1 MNYYGNDAEN
11 YVNSLIHKS
20 HKYIKREKR
29 NGKWRYW
36 YKDTNRKNYGTDR
49 GDGYNEKS
57 GYYDD
62 VIDYYDDFSFGYFN
76 KDRKDGKLE
85 WEAVKTVE
93 RYKTV
98 VNKGKQ
104 WFDSVDVKVNYDTG
118 DYTMIR
124 NRDTGEKEI
133 TTHDPRKTTYRTET
147 TYVTK
152 GYISQAIDKA
162 KEFVSNLFSKK
173 EKYKVTFHEPELGE
187 GHAVRISKSK

>member
-11 YVNSLIHKS
+11 YVLAKCSGNDCLMHKQ

-36 YKDTNRKNYGTDR
+36 YKDTGRKNYGTDR

-62 VIDYYDDFSFGYFN
+62 VIDYYDDFSFGFFN
-76 KDRKDGKLE
+76 KDRKDGRPE
-85 WEAVKTVE
+85 WEAVKTVD

-98 VNKGKQ
+98 IQNGKQ
-104 WFDSVDVKVNYDTG
+104 WFDSVDVKINYDTG

-133 TTHDPRKTTYRTET
+133 ITHDPRKTTYRTET

-152 GYISQAIDKA
+152 GYISQAVDKG

-173 EKYKVTFHEPELGE
+173 K
-187 GHAVRISKSK
+187 